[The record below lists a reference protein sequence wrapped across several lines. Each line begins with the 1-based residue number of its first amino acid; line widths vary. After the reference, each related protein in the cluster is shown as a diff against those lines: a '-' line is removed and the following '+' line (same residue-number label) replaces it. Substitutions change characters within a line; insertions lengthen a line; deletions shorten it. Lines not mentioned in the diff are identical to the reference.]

1 VERETLTQSKS
12 IKEKFGTEQHTETS
26 LYREFTLAR
35 QIWSDRRREQLQEPL
50 NMKISKC
57 GQNRGIW
64 RFFAQQV
71 NSTNQEKFGAKNHVT
86 DLL

>member
-1 VERETLTQSKS
+1 MTVTDIVEDDIL
-12 IKEKFGTEQHTETS
+12 HTIGANCPKGG
-26 LYREFTLAR
+26 YGIP
-35 QIWSDRRREQLQEPL
+35 Q
-50 NMKISKC
+50 ISKC